1 MGPRWSSDTVVPC
14 PLTSN
19 FWFVESDVGGSAS
32 GGDLLS
38 LLSLF
43 CSCGS
48 VDGIVVAEAAMLGAD
63 GDDEVDERD
72 RSVEDGR
79 NDLVV

>member
-14 PLTSN
+14 PLTSS

-43 CSCGS
+43 WSCGS
-48 VDGIVVAEAAMLGAD
+48 VDGFVVAEEAILGA
-63 GDDEVDERD
+63 GVDDEVDERD
-72 RSVEDGR
+72 RSVEDRR